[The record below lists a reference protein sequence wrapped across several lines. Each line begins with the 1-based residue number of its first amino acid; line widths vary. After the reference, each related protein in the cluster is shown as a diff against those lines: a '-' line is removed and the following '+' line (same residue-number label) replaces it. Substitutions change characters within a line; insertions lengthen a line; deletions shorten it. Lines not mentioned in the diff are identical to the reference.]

1 MPGSDLDR
9 KKKSPQCGCNHTKGG
24 NFPGTKFEGSRSMKT
39 FNFNRMS
46 LQAGGLCR
54 SLLQALAE
62 TAVFALL
69 AILFASTRSM

>member
-1 MPGSDLDR
+1 MSESNLDR
-9 KKKSPQCGCNHTKGG
+9 KKKSPQHGCSRAEGG
-24 NFPGTKFEGSRSMKT
+24 NFPGTKFEGSRSDKT

-62 TAVFALL
+62 VAVFALL
-69 AILFASTRSM
+69 AIFASTRSM

>member
-9 KKKSPQCGCNHTKGG
+9 KKKSPQCGGNHTEGR
-24 NFPGTKFEGSRSMKT
+24 NFPGT
-39 FNFNRMS
+39 NFGAFSNTSKVNRLS

-62 TAVFALL
+62 VAMFALL
-69 AILFASTRSM
+69 AIIVTAGRSM